1 MKRLKLFFLTTEIT
15 PFANATSLADFSAKV
30 PLFIQKKDHDIR
42 IMHPKYG
49 FISER
54 KFILR
59 EVIRLREIPFV
70 FDGIDQMTS
79 AKSAFIPRTR
89 VQVYFLEHLEWFKP
103 LTTLVYK
110 SKNGRILKDNDKR
123 YSFYGNAS
131 LATLPHLFWCPDII
145 ICNGWQTSMVPIIYN
160 QLYREQKFYK
170 GIKTVQV
177 IHSLDECSVFS
188 RKAYEVSGVKIPAN
202 IKGNSINTFEVSSY
216 FSDHIIV
223 FNSPGNNLAD
233 KLLKLNGV
241 KANKEKLTIIDLDSI
256 ESPDFS
262 AIANEM
268 EIVLKKLSG

>member
-1 MKRLKLFFLTTEIT
+1 MQLKTYFLTSEIS
-15 PFANATSLADFSAKV
+15 PFSETSFLSHFSKNI
-30 PLFIQKKDHDIR
+30 PIHLQQKDQDIR
-42 IMHPKYG
+42 ITSPKYG

-59 EVIRLREIPFV
+59 EVIWLREIPFV
-70 FDGIDQMTS
+70 FDGKDQMTS

-110 SKNGRILKDNDKR
+110 SKNGRILSDNPMR
-123 YSFYGNAS
+123 YSFYGIAS

-145 ICNGWQTSMVPIIYN
+145 ICNGWQSSMVPIIYN
-160 QLYREQKFYK
+160 QLYKEEKFYK

-177 IHSLDECSVFS
+177 IHSIDECSVFS
-188 RKAYEVSGVKIPAN
+188 RKAYEAAGVKVPDN
-202 IKGNSINTFEVSSY
+202 IKGKSINTFEVSSH

-223 FNSPGNNLAD
+223 FNTPGNNVAN